1 MFSDWDILHPLW
13 LLLTPLILL
22 LFGRRIRTDAPWPNL
37 MHRERIRYPL
47 YGELAHEQPEVAN
60 VQPHRE
66 GLLLFSLTLFTLA
79 LAQPVIFRDSIELPD
94 QQDPVDLVLLVDT
107 NITMVLKDYFDG
119 EQSIERMSLTK
130 ELLSEF
136 VEGFQGNRIGLS
148 IMGNPPF
155 HWLPFTDDREAV
167 RHAISRI
174 RVTLGGRL
182 SDMSASLK
190 LVSDHYSTD
199 LNPVVVMVTD
209 SSMQLGQ
216 TSPQTAAKSLAD
228 AGFTLYVIAI
238 GSTELSQEQR
248 ARAGFVYDPV
258 DLSLLDEV
266 AKAGAGKLFH
276 ALTRD
281 TFEEALQTISSEQR
295 RDKRS
300 IQRLSLVEPL
310 YPWLILIGLA
320 LLILAFTRRGG

>member
-1 MFSDWDILHPLW
+1 MFSNLGLLQPLW
-13 LLLTPLILL
+13 LSLL
-22 LFGRRIRTDAPWPNL
+22 LLVVLLFWRRRISNAPWPNVL
-37 MHRERIRYPL
+37 HRGRIRFPLSVEMENDAKEVSHYQPRRER
-47 YGELAHEQPEVAN
+47 
-60 VQPHRE
+60 
-66 GLLLFSLTLFTLA
+66 LLLLSMTLFVVA
-79 LAQPVIFRDSIELPD
+79 LTQPVIYRDTVERPV
-94 QQDPVDLVLLVDT
+94 QKDPVDLVLLVDT

-119 EQSIERMSLTK
+119 DRSIERMSLTK
-130 ELLSEF
+130 ELLSGF
-136 VEGFQGNRIGLS
+136 VTGFQGNRIGLS
-148 IMGNPPF
+148 LMGNPPL
-155 HWLPFTDDREAV
+155 HWLPFTEDRRAV
-167 RHAISRI
+167 TDAISRI

-300 IQRLSLVEPL
+300 IQRLPLVEPL